1 MAHDVPLGCAP
12 DEYDDLISGTCSHL
26 PKAHVNDVNFTP
38 FKYQLSPSLPVK
50 KDGPGKAII
59 VILSALIGGMVACG
73 GVLLRYAMASRKQD
87 AMMADHL
94 V

>member
-1 MAHDVPLGCAP
+1 
-12 DEYDDLISGTCSHL
+12 
-26 PKAHVNDVNFTP
+26 
-38 FKYQLSPSLPVK
+38 
-50 KDGPGKAII
+50 GKAII

-73 GVLLRYAMASRKQD
+73 SVLLRYAMASRKQD